1 MKYDVGF
8 RPDAIRDVNSHAE
21 YYRLNASLAV
31 ASKFYDAVNASVT
44 MLGMQPELG
53 ESCSFVRLR
62 ESNIRFRR
70 VQGFGEYVVFYRFDG
85 AVIEVLRVLH
95 GKQDMDAVFA

>member
-1 MKYDVGF
+1 
-8 RPDAIRDVNSHAE
+8 
-21 YYRLNASLAV
+21 
-31 ASKFYDAVNASVT
+31 
-44 MLGMQPELG
+44 MQPELG
-53 ESCSFVRLR
+53 EPCSFVRLG